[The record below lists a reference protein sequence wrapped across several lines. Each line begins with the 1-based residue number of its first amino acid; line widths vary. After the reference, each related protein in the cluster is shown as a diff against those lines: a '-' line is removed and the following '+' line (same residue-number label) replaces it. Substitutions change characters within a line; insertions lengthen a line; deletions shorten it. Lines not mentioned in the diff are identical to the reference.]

1 MWGWGRLRELP
12 QVNYHESSEE
22 EDYEEGLNFNNI
34 SPTKAP
40 LPTREAS
47 PVLLAHPTLND
58 NVDEEL
64 EEVVYKLG
72 DIQQVEEE
80 IEELAELL
88 DQTDTKV
95 GTAISKADKNIEVD
109 SD

>member
-1 MWGWGRLRELP
+1 MRELP

-22 EDYEEGLNFNNI
+22 EYEEGLNFNDI

-40 LPTREAS
+40 VTTREGS
-47 PVLLAHPTLND
+47 PVILAHPTLAD